1 MSVNCILLLLNVSRI
16 PYSRYPRTLE
26 ILRFSLPLAAGRGA
40 TVRVI
45 NTLHRVINTLYRV

>member
-1 MSVNCILLLLNVSRI
+1 MSVNCVLLLLNVSRI